1 MALLP
6 ACAAVIGII
15 ILRQIAAPVEIA
27 GILLVA
33 GGVALHQ
40 ESEAQQ

>member
-1 MALLP
+1 M
-6 ACAAVIGII
+6 IGII
-15 ILRQIAAPVEIA
+15 VLHQIPTLVEIV

-40 ESEAQQ
+40 ESEVVHTKRERY

>member
-1 MALLP
+1 
-6 ACAAVIGII
+6 
-15 ILRQIAAPVEIA
+15 LRQIPTVIEIA

-40 ESEAQQ
+40 EAQSKLPTKRT

>member
-1 MALLP
+1 
-6 ACAAVIGII
+6 VIGIVV
-15 ILRQIAAPVEIA
+15 LRQIPTLMEIA

-40 ESEAQQ
+40 EAEALPRNRTKSK